1 MSDIILLDT
10 GPLGLVTHP
19 KGSTESDECNQWLRE
34 QIIKGTR
41 VLVPGISDYELRRE
55 MVLNDSTK
63 GITKLDA
70 LKNTIGFAPISTAVM
85 NQAAEFWSQARR
97 MGKQTA
103 TDKALDSDMILSA
116 HAAVVASHGHQVVVA
131 TTNIKHLELFCDA
144 RLWKDII

>member
-19 KGSTESDECNQWLRE
+19 KGSTESDECNRWLRE
-34 QIIKGTR
+34 QITKGTH

-70 LKNTIGFAPISTAVM
+70 LKNTIGFAPINTVVM
-85 NQAAEFWSQARR
+85 NQAAEFWAQARR
-97 MGKQTA
+97 MGKPTA

-116 HAAVVASHGHQVVVA
+116 HAAVVASRGYQVVVA
-131 TTNIKHLELFCDA
+131 TTNVKHLELFCDA
-144 RLWKDII
+144 RLWKDIT